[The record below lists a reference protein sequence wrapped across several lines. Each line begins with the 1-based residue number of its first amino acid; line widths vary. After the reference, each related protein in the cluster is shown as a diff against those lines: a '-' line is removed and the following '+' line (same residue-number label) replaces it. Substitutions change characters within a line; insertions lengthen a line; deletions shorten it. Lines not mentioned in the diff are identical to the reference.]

1 MGLFV
6 TGRGSR
12 LSGSPTGSRAAPSRA
27 QGTPASR
34 PACLQPLCFLTQAH
48 EAGTMM
54 IPILQKRKLRL
65 RAWTSREPAIVPA
78 ASCLPLGADQPG
90 LGRKGPVFQ
99 GFPTITWVDKLL
111 STERSPQRPRRQRGP
126 GKLRGLRN
134 AAPLCCIL
142 RPWGCMWQ
150 HPVPYPESQS
160 WEVAGGSLLQKGP
173 SPGLWARDSL

>member
-1 MGLFV
+1 
-6 TGRGSR
+6 
-12 LSGSPTGSRAAPSRA
+12 
-27 QGTPASR
+27 
-34 PACLQPLCFLTQAH
+34 
-48 EAGTMM
+48 M

-65 RAWTSREPAIVPA
+65 RAWSRREPAIVPA

-99 GFPTITWVDKLL
+99 GLPTITWVDKLL
-111 STERSPQRPRRQRGP
+111 ATERSPQRPRRQRGP

-150 HPVPYPESQS
+150 HPVPYPESQN

-173 SPGLWARDSL
+173 SPVCGQETPSSGSSGNTPTAQPLLQGFLGTPLMPDGETGSKRTTGLPKALD